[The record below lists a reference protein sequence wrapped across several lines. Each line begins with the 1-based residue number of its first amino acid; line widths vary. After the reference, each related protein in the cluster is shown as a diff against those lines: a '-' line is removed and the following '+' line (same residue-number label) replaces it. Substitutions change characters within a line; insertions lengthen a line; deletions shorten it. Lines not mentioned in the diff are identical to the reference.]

1 MNDKNL
7 SLELRRVRKSVRTS
21 VDTGRL
27 APPKNCGPT
36 QICRPTSCSGTGYAD
51 AGVGAELAQ
60 AF

>member
-21 VDTGRL
+21 VDTGRVAL

-36 QICRPTSCSGTGYAD
+36 NICRPTSCSGTG
-51 AGVGAELAQ
+51 
-60 AF
+60 